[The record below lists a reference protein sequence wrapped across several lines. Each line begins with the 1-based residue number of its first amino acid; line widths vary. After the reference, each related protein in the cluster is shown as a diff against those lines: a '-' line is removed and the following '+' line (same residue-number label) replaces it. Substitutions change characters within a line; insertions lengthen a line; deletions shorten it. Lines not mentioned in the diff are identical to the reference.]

1 MIECPNC
8 RHQEFVGTLFCTE
21 CGARLVHVEPLPTM
35 SIPRDRVD
43 LEAMATKPAA
53 PEGPELQTG
62 AILGLRAVAT
72 GHTLSL
78 IGRDN
83 FTLGRSVEGQAI
95 VPDIDLDPFQAYDF
109 GVSRIHAEL
118 RLLKEGVFVVDLD
131 SANGTLLNGRRLT
144 PQTPEA
150 VRHGDI
156 IQLGRLRL
164 QLISRHR
171 G

>member
-1 MIECPNC
+1 MYCS
-8 RHQEFVGTLFCTE
+8 E
-21 CGARLVHVEPLPTM
+21 CGTRLIHVSALPTM
-35 SIPRDRVD
+35 SIPRDRMD
-43 LEAMATKPAA
+43 LEALATKPAA
-53 PEGPELQTG
+53 PEGPGLESG

-72 GHTLSL
+72 GQTLSL
-78 IGRDN
+78 LGRDN
-83 FTLGRSVEGQAI
+83 YTLGRSVEGQAI

-118 RLLKEGVFVVDLD
+118 RMDSDSVYVVDLD
-131 SANGTLLNGRRLT
+131 SANGTMINGRRCE
-144 PQTPEA
+144 PQTPVP

-164 QLISRHR
+164 QLISRMR